1 MALWGTIVNVLF
13 IIIGSLIGR
22 LLANIP
28 ESMKNTIMKGIG
40 LTVSVLGIQ
49 MGIKSSNFLYVIIS
63 IVLGAIY
70 WGMVMFRGKIKS
82 VWNLD

>member
-1 MALWGTIVNVLF
+1 MALWGTIVNVIF

-49 MGIKSSNFLYVIIS
+49 MGIKSSNFRFL
-63 IVLGAIY
+63 AI
-70 WGMVMFRGKIKS
+70 
-82 VWNLD
+82 